1 MFYVYSP
8 NGVAQKKKIKN
19 PWHGSQI
26 RTIDNHEESKWHANF
41 ALQKCI
47 TALL

>member
-8 NGVAQKKKIKN
+8 NGVAQKKKNKKLN
-19 PWHGSQI
+19 SK
-26 RTIDNHEESKWHANF
+26 IDNHEELKWHAV
-41 ALQKCI
+41 QKCI